1 VLFATNFAELADDQ
15 FLIAL
20 AWGIDALRD
29 ADDPGHVLNSRAVYE
44 DQPRMK
50 RGFFLALVG
59 ALEVLS
65 AADWNILNV
74 RLKFRISII

>member
-1 VLFATNFAELADDQ
+1 MLYET
-15 FLIAL
+15 
-20 AWGIDALRD
+20 RTT
-29 ADDPGHVLNSRAVYE
+29 PGRLLNSRAVYE

-50 RGFFLALVG
+50 RGLFLALVG

-74 RLKFRISII
+74 RLKFRISIL